1 MGDMWVTECLA
12 ALQSSVVRLCVRL
25 SRNKGN
31 AARIVCSILPL
42 VLLWRLEPHWHLVK
56 PEIMKRQNSVRIE
69 SPRKEALFG
78 PHIAFLK
85 RSLLNEALML
95 RLLLDSWLSG
105 DWSAISGDPAKL
117 MTLDS

>member
-42 VLLWRLEPHWHLVK
+42 VLLYIIVAFETSLASPFSKGLSS
-56 PEIMKRQNSVRIE
+56 MKR
-69 SPRKEALFG
+69 
-78 PHIAFLK
+78 
-85 RSLLNEALML
+85 
-95 RLLLDSWLSG
+95 
-105 DWSAISGDPAKL
+105 
-117 MTLDS
+117 